1 MIKKFLQKIFKIFS
15 YGFFLKIYGK
25 IEKTIQHT
33 GDHRITTN
41 VASITGD
48 LKYKV
53 YKITNGRLYTD
64 RIHDTAVILDDK
76 IIEGPS
82 FQLRYT
88 HDSKVY
94 NSKAK
99 DNIVLKKGTPRRL
112 KELRGT
118 VLSLLTGGGGNN
130 NYWHWLY
137 DVLPRLEL
145 CKKVK
150 KLDEIDF
157 FLFPNLENKFQKE
170 SLEILNIPSHKL
182 LSSKKFRHIK
192 TKQLIVTNHPYILTN
207 DSHKDAQKIPEWISK
222 WLKKTFL
229 FNKKSTQDSSP
240 KKIYI
245 DRSDSKSNSAKFR
258 SITNEEEVK
267 NFLLKNGF
275 TLVRLEELSF
285 AKQVHYFN
293 NAEFVIGLHGAG
305 FANLSFCKENT
316 KVIEFRMNET
326 GKVIENLA
334 KINSLRFDSIVSESL
349 SHNYAKQLG
358 HIKIPLSLLEKKIYD
373 I

>member
-1 MIKKFLQKIFKIFS
+1 MNVIRKFLQKIFKIAS
-15 YGFFLKIYGK
+15 YFFFIKIYGK
-25 IEKTIQHT
+25 IETSIESNSDERIKVETIYF
-33 GDHRITTN
+33 N
-41 VASITGD
+41 KD
-48 LKYKV
+48 LN
-53 YKITNGRLYTD
+53 YKIYKINSGRLYTD
-64 RIHDTAVILDDK
+64 RIHDTAAILENK
-76 IIEGPS
+76 IIKGPS
-82 FQLRYT
+82 FQLR
-88 HDSKVY
+88 DNN
-94 NSKAK
+94 NSKIEK
-99 DNIVLKKGTPRRL
+99 NSVLEKGTPR
-112 KELRGT
+112 KLRNLNGS